1 MPPTLNP
8 LAGLVSVTFR
18 QLDPAAIIDLAF
30 DNGLGLI
37 EWGGDVHVPHG
48 DLIRAENVGKLTRGR
63 GLEVGAYGSYYRL
76 GSVDAELSFR
86 SVLETAVVLGAAVI
100 RVWAGSIGSEVA
112 DESIWE
118 RVTHDAERVAALA
131 AEQGVRVAIEFHS
144 DTLHDTPEGA
154 CRLLATLTHAGLCS
168 LWQPIPTLE
177 RARQDE
183 SLAVVLPRLS
193 HLHVYQW
200 RPGPPITRHPLEEGR
215 TEWAHWLSMI
225 RQSEREIPALLEF
238 VENDDPE
245 QLPREAATLHTLL
258 RNPISNP

>member
-18 QLDPAAIIDLAF
+18 QLDPAAIIDLAV

-48 DLIRAENVGKLTRGR
+48 DLNRATEVGRLTRER
-63 GLEVGAYGSYYRL
+63 GLQVAAHGSYYRL
-76 GSVDAELSFR
+76 GSLDAELSFL
-86 SVLETAVVLGAAVI
+86 SVLETAVALGAPLI
-100 RVWAGSIGSEVA
+100 RVWAGSIGSEMA
-112 DESIWE
+112 DESVWE
-118 RVTHDAERVAALA
+118 RVTGDAERVAVLA
-131 AEQGVRVAIEFHS
+131 SDQGVRVAIEFHS

-154 CRLLATLTHAGLCS
+154 RRLWSTLTHHGLCS
-168 LWQPIPTLE
+168 FWQPLPTLD
-177 RARQDE
+177 RARQDD

-193 HLHVYQW
+193 HLHVFQW

-215 TEWAHWLSMI
+215 SEWAHWLSMI
-225 RQSEREIPALLEF
+225 RQSERYIPAMLEF

-245 QLPREAATLHTLL
+245 FLSREAATLHSLL
-258 RNPISNP
+258 HAVIPNP